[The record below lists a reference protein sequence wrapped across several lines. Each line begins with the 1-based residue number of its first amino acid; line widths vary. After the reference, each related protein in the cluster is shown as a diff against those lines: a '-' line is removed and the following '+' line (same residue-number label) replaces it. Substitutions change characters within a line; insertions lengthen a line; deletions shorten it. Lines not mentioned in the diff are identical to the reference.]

1 MWKWSTTCLTLTI
14 VACFM
19 LATVALTG
27 CTKPEKTTPD
37 EVEGAEKEVVKE
49 PVPEESTPE
58 GPKLGEPKLEEPT
71 PEAPMPEEPTPE
83 APTPEEPT
91 PEEPKPNDTSALKKA
106 ELLVE
111 LPWEYNTPDGMC
123 LLPNGEIIVAVPNV
137 NSFLAQED
145 KSKQDPPPVLL
156 KITKEG
162 KAVKWYDPPKHPL
175 TGNAFPFGICIDPE
189 GKNFYLTDLQF
200 FSNMENPGNNSRV
213 LRIPL
218 DENYNPA
225 GDPVVV
231 VEGLVVANAVIIRDG
246 YLYVTDTTMVPGSEP
261 LVSGVFRVNLAEEE
275 GLKLTQPIEKDPHMI
290 GSIITKN
297 ADIGFGA
304 DGLAFDSQGNLY
316 IGNFADGTL
325 HKFEFDT
332 DGKVKSNDIFAQD
345 EKMRCCDGIFYDEA
359 TDKIYVADSL
369 ANAVQVV
376 DPKDGSVVTLAQD
389 DNNDGSDGRLD
400 QPCEVLVRDGEVIVS
415 NMDFP
420 IPSGVNTTFDKPYT
434 LSIIKLD

>member
-58 GPKLGEPKLEEPT
+58 GPKLGEPKLEEPP
-71 PEAPMPEEPTPE
+71 PEEPIPEEPTPE

-91 PEEPKPNDTSALKKA
+91 PEEPKPNDTSSLKKA

-246 YLYVTDTTMVPGSEP
+246 HLYVTDTTMVPGSEP

-304 DGLAFDSQGNLY
+304 DGLTFDSQGNLY

-325 HKFEFDT
+325 HKFEFDA
-332 DGKVKSNDIFAQD
+332 DGKVKSNTIFVQD
-345 EKMRCCDGIFYDEA
+345 EKMRCCDG
-359 TDKIYVADSL
+359 L
-369 ANAVQVV
+369 
-376 DPKDGSVVTLAQD
+376 
-389 DNNDGSDGRLD
+389 
-400 QPCEVLVRDGEVIVS
+400 
-415 NMDFP
+415 
-420 IPSGVNTTFDKPYT
+420 
-434 LSIIKLD
+434 